1 MLILKNER
9 FQQLRREHKQIRL
22 LNKRQEANQ
31 SLDLKSD
38 RIVLYVYE
46 PKTESS
52 SPHLKVVC
60 NLKVVQKKIV
70 HRLVTHQLV
79 VMMVPVQKRQTQ
91 VLVQAIKQVR
101 G

>member
-1 MLILKNER
+1 MYMSRKP
-9 FQQLRREHKQIRL
+9 KVRL
-22 LNKRQEANQ
+22 
-31 SLDLKSD
+31 
-38 RIVLYVYE
+38 
-46 PKTESS
+46 
-52 SPHLKVVC
+52 HLKVVC

-79 VMMVPVQKRQTQ
+79 VMMGQVQKRQTQ